1 MDEQTAAPKKSKK
14 RTFLLIAISIIA
26 IAAAVVWWLNYN
38 KYISTDDANLDSY
51 RIDVASQVSGRISK
65 LLVHEGDTVKKGQPL
80 FELESEAMES
90 RRLQA
95 EAQFEQSIA
104 EVAVTKT
111 ALSEA
116 QKSYELAVL
125 AEGLSKKNYE
135 RAKTQYQGD
144 AITLESL
151 ETLEE
156 SWQSAVLQIE
166 IAKNRIQSERANI
179 EAAIRTAESA
189 KANVATQTT
198 DLSYYTVTAPAD
210 GIIGKRWSL
219 QGDMIN
225 AGQTV
230 FTLNKGN
237 DIWVAVYLE
246 ETKFSNVQLH
256 QKAKF
261 TLDAYS
267 KLTFYG
273 HIYYIGDNAA
283 SEFALVPPNNASG
296 NFTKVTQ
303 RIPMKISVDSVEG
316 DAKQKS
322 NMKLVSG
329 MSATVKIIKE

>member
-1 MDEQTAAPKKSKK
+1 
-14 RTFLLIAISIIA
+14 
-26 IAAAVVWWLNYN
+26 
-38 KYISTDDANLDSY
+38 
-51 RIDVASQVSGRISK
+51 
-65 LLVHEGDTVKKGQPL
+65 
-80 FELESEAMES
+80 
-90 RRLQA
+90 
-95 EAQFEQSIA
+95 
-104 EVAVTKT
+104 
-111 ALSEA
+111 
-116 QKSYELAVL
+116 
-125 AEGLSKKNYE
+125 
-135 RAKTQYQGD
+135 
-144 AITLESL
+144 
-151 ETLEE
+151 
-156 SWQSAVLQIE
+156 
-166 IAKNRIQSERANI
+166 
-179 EAAIRTAESA
+179 
-189 KANVATQTT
+189 
-198 DLSYYTVTAPAD
+198 
-210 GIIGKRWSL
+210 
-219 QGDMIN
+219 MIN

-246 ETKFSNVQLH
+246 ETKFSNVHLH

-322 NMKLVSG
+322 NMTLVSG